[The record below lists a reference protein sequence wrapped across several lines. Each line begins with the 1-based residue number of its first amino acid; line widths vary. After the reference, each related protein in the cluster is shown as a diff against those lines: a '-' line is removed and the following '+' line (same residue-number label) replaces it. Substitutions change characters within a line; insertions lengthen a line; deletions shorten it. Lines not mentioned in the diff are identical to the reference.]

1 MKNRG
6 LFFLRRYPV
15 PALVIFLL
23 LVALVL
29 MSLRVK
35 QQKGIAFVDALV
47 MELCAPFQKAS
58 TFVIQTLQH
67 VFQQYLFLVHLQREN
82 EMLKQ
87 RMVDLQKENHV
98 KEEALLANERFRK
111 LLQFRETLS
120 VTTCCRSDRTGPLL
134 LV

>member
-47 MELCAPFQKAS
+47 MELCSPFQRIS
-58 TFVIQTLQH
+58 TFAIQTLQQTC
-67 VFQQYLFLVHLQREN
+67 QQYLFLVHLQREN
-82 EMLKQ
+82 EMLKH
-87 RMVDLQKENHV
+87 RIVDLQKENNV

-111 LLQFRETLS
+111 LLQFRETLPAPDG
-120 VTTCCRSDRTGPLL
+120 RR
-134 LV
+134 

>member
-47 MELCAPFQKAS
+47 MEFCSPFQRTS

-67 VFQQYLFLVHLQREN
+67 TTSNISSWFTSRE
-82 EMLKQ
+82 
-87 RMVDLQKENHV
+87 
-98 KEEALLANERFRK
+98 
-111 LLQFRETLS
+111 
-120 VTTCCRSDRTGPLL
+120 RTRC
-134 LV
+134 